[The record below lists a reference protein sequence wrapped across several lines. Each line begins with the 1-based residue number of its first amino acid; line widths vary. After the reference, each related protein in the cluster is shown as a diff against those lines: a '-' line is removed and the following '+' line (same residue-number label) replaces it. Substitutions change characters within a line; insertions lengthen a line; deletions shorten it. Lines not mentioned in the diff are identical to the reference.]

1 VQGRDI
7 IWYRKIW
14 GIALVVLFAPYFIAY
29 WLLTRNEPTSS
40 WYRSPLGGALTTVFL
55 PFVGIWLIWTRKKSW
70 SGAKK
75 GLVTAILL
83 PFVLFT
89 ISIPFAE
96 AEPTTNRVANTSGT
110 TKVVSKTET
119 QTKSN
124 PLYAV
129 SKVTDG
135 DTIEVMTDG
144 KTEKIRLIGIDTP
157 ETVDPR
163 KTVECYGREA
173 SDKAKALL
181 AGKKVRLE
189 ADKTQ
194 GDKDKYSR
202 LLRYVFLEDGTNF
215 NLLMIKEGYATE
227 YTYNSPYRYQKE
239 FKEAQ
244 RAASDADKG
253 LWSPETCNGTKT
265 AVVKEQPAP
274 APQVQQPAPVAVP
287 APAPAPASGGV
298 VKMSSSGICHAPG
311 TTYYNRTTNFT
322 PYNDINACLSAGGR
336 LPLR

>member
-1 VQGRDI
+1 MSTNSTV
-7 IWYRKIW
+7 WYKKIW
-14 GIALVVLFAPYFIAY
+14 GIIFILFFAPYFLCY
-29 WLLTRNEPTSS
+29 WLLTRNEPVDS
-40 WYRSPLGGALTTVFL
+40 WYRSSAGGVLTTIFL

-70 SGAKK
+70 SGVKK
-75 GLVTAILL
+75 GLVTAVLL

-89 ISIPFAE
+89 LSIPFAE

-110 TKVVSKTET
+110 TKVVSKSET
-119 QTKSN
+119 QSKTKPN

-135 DTIEVMTDG
+135 DTLEVTIDG
-144 KTEKIRLIGIDTP
+144 KAEKIRLIGIDTP

-163 KTVECYGREA
+163 KTVECYGKEA

-181 AGKKVRLE
+181 SGKKVRLE

-194 GDKDKYSR
+194 GDKDKYNR

-227 YTYNSPYRYQKE
+227 YTYSTPYKYQVE
-239 FKEAQ
+239 FKQAQ
-244 RAASDADKG
+244 RTASDTDKG
-253 LWSPETCNGTKT
+253 LWSPDTCNGTKT

-274 APQVQQPAPVAVP
+274 APQVQQPAPAA
-287 APAPAPASGGV
+287 APSPSSGGV
-298 VKMSSSGICHAPG
+298 VKMSNSGICHAPG

-322 PYNDINACLSAGGR
+322 PYNDINACLNAGGR